1 MLQQPIKNL
10 AQLRQLIPALAD
22 LVGDLVVAAL
32 ASE

>member
-22 LVGDLVVAAL
+22 LVGGLVVAAL
-32 ASE
+32 GSE